1 MSAPNVIRLAD
12 IVPPDS
18 LSTEAQALIAYQ
30 QRGARPPKG
39 FTKQD
44 IVTQFNEVF
53 QLIGGV
59 PRLALWA
66 DQNPTQF
73 FQLYSKLIPA
83 TLKAELSLPP
93 DLEHVTQEQ
102 LREMPTETLKGLLLM
117 RAAQGEEVVNVTSD
131 TIESP
136 DDDA

>member
-12 IVPPDS
+12 MVPPDS
-18 LSTEAQALIAYQ
+18 LSEEAQALINYE
-30 QRGARPPKG
+30 RYRARPPKG

-83 TLKAELSLPP
+83 TLKAELVLPP
-93 DLEHVTQEQ
+93 DLDHITPEQ
-102 LREMPTETLKGLLLM
+102 LREMPTDTLKQLLM
-117 RAAQGEEVVNVTSD
+117 IRASAEATD
-131 TIESP
+131 TDPAPTDEP
-136 DDDA
+136 